1 MTDLTLNRR
10 EFLQGSGALVVQATG
25 IFAVSDAAA
34 QAAAGAAPAAPVIV
48 GPHPSALDTWI
59 RIAADGAVT
68 VNSGKMDCGQGLDLA
83 YAQIVADELDVA
95 LDSVTVTLGN
105 TRLSPNQGGG
115 SGSTGLRMGARPLR
129 NAAAEARRVLVES
142 AAAKL
147 GAPADALSVENGRVF
162 VKADPSRG
170 VTYAELI
177 GGKDFATPMKWNNA
191 VGNPMNAEGIA
202 KPKDPSQYKIVG
214 KGFKRRDI
222 ADMVSAKE
230 YYTAHIRPANL
241 LHARAVRPQVAGA
254 QPVSVD
260 AASIASIKGAKHF
273 VKGGFVAVVA
283 DTEWDAIRAAR
294 ALKVKWSDVPAPF
307 AGGEEKVYDYIRAA
321 TPTASNA
328 IPMFGGKKDYDAK
341 PTLEALAGSKRVIEA
356 DYECAFQAHARIAP
370 SCGVVD
376 VKDGKV
382 EIWTDT
388 QKPHFLRDGIAKFL
402 GIPRENVQVKWM
414 HGAGSYG
421 RSDAD
426 EAPYEAALL
435 SQAFG
440 RPVRMQWSREEGM
453 AWGPKAPAGIISMK
467 AGLDEANNVTG
478 WLFKA
483 KGFNGW
489 DVRFTGESPEH
500 TLVGM
505 LTGHKKW
512 NAYNYN
518 TPEETYQFPKHVHW
532 WETVPPYLQ
541 EASPMRTA
549 HMRAPQELQTRFGQ
563 ESFIDEV
570 AHATGV
576 DPVAFRLKH
585 LKDPREIDVVKAAA
599 EKLGWQARSGSE
611 MASRAASGRDK
622 SVKVLSGRGMALHSG
637 YQAHAAVAVEVEVHR
652 DTGRIWV
659 KKVGIGHDCGL
670 MVNPIGI
677 QAALEGQIMQG
688 ISRTLYEEVHFNDKR
703 VTSVDWNTYRIA
715 NLDDLPGSIEIAL
728 INRPDK
734 PIGGA
739 GEPAI
744 VCFPAAI
751 ANAVFDATGIRMR
764 RYPLTPA
771 LVKKLLA

>member
-1 MTDLTLNRR
+1 MNDLTLTRR
-10 EFLQGSGALVVQATG
+10 EFLQTAGALVVRASG
-25 IFAVSDAAA
+25 VLAVGDAAA
-34 QAAAGAAPAAPVIV
+34 QAAAPVIV

-59 RIAADGAVT
+59 RIAADGMVT

-95 LDSVTVTLGN
+95 LDTVQVTLGD

-129 NAAAEARRVLVES
+129 NAAAEARRLLVES

-147 GAPADALSVENGRVF
+147 SVATDALTVENGRVF
-162 VKADPSRG
+162 VKADPARG
-170 VTYAELI
+170 VTYAELV
-177 GGKDFATPMKWNNA
+177 GGKNFSTPMKWNNA
-191 VGNPMNAEGIA
+191 VGNGMDAVGQA

-222 ADMVSAKE
+222 ADKVMAKE
-230 YYTAHIRPANL
+230 HYTAHIRPANL
-241 LHARAVRPQVAGA
+241 LHARAVRPAVAGA

-260 AASIASIKGAKHF
+260 AASIAGIAGAKHF

-283 DTEWDAIRAAR
+283 ETEWDAIRAAR
-294 ALKVKWSDVPAPF
+294 ALKVTWSDVQGPF
-307 AGGEEKVYDYIRAA
+307 AGGEGKVFDYIRAA
-321 TPTASNA
+321 KPTAANA
-328 IPMFGGKKDYDAK
+328 IPMFGGKKEFDPK
-341 PTLEALAGSKRVIEA
+341 PTLEALATSKKVVEA
-356 DYECAFQAHARIAP
+356 DYECAFQSHARIAP
-370 SCGVVD
+370 SCGVAD
-376 VKDGKV
+376 VRGDKV
-382 EIWTDT
+382 EIWADT

-402 GIPRENVQVKWM
+402 GLPAENVQVKWM

-435 SQAFG
+435 SKEFG
-440 RPVRMQWSREEGM
+440 RPVRMQWSRAEGT
-453 AWGPKAPAGIISMK
+453 AWDPKAPAGIISMK

-512 NAYNYN
+512 NAYNFN
-518 TPEETYQFPKHVHW
+518 TPEESYAFPKHVHW

-549 HMRAPQELQTRFGQ
+549 HLRAPQEMQTRFGQ

-570 AHATGV
+570 ALAAGM

-585 LKDPREIDVVKAAA
+585 LKDEREIAVVKAAA
-599 EKLGWQARSGSE
+599 DKMGWQPRT
-611 MASRAASGRDK
+611 SRATGG
-622 SVKVLSGRGMALHSG
+622 KVMTGRGIALHSG
-637 YQAHAAVAVEVEVHR
+637 YQSYAAVACEVEVNKS
-652 DTGRIWV
+652 TGRIWV
-659 KKVGIGHDCGL
+659 KKVVIGHDCGL
-670 MVNPIGI
+670 MVNPTGVR
-677 QAALEGQIMQG
+677 AALEGQIMQG
-688 ISRTLYEEVHFNDKR
+688 ISRTLYEEVHFDDKR
-703 VTSVDWNTYRIA
+703 VTSVDWQTYRIA
-715 NLDDLPGSIEIAL
+715 NMDDMPAEVELVL

-744 VCFPAAI
+744 VCFPAAV
-751 ANAVFDATGIRMR
+751 ANAVADATGVRIR
-764 RYPLTPA
+764 RYPLVPER
-771 LVKKLLA
+771 VQKLLA

>member
-1 MTDLTLNRR
+1 MSNLNLTRR
-10 EFLQGSGALVVQATG
+10 EFLQTTGALVVSTSTG
-25 IFAVSDAAA
+25 AFFVGEAAA
-34 QAAAGAAPAAPVIV
+34 QAAAPVIV
-48 GPHPSALDTWI
+48 GPQPTALDTWI

-83 YAQIVADELDVA
+83 YAQIVAEELDVA
-95 LDSVTVTLGN
+95 LDQVSVTLGN

-129 NAAAEARRVLVES
+129 NAAAEARRVLVE
-142 AAAKL
+142 AAATRL
-147 GAPADALSVENGRVF
+147 AVPADALGVENGRVF
-162 VKADPSRG
+162 VKADPAKG

-177 GGKDFATPMKWNNA
+177 GGRNFATPLKWNNA
-191 VGNPMNAEGIA
+191 VGNGMDVSGQA
-202 KPKDPSQYKIVG
+202 KPKSPAEYKIVG
-214 KGFKRRDI
+214 KGYKRKDI
-222 ADMVSAKE
+222 ADKVGATE
-230 YYTAHIRPANL
+230 HYTAHIRPANL
-241 LHARAVRPQVAGA
+241 LHARAVRPPVAGA
-254 QPVSVD
+254 APLSVD
-260 AASIASIKGAKHF
+260 AASIAGIKGAKHF

-283 DTEWDAIRAAR
+283 ESEWDAIRAAR
-294 ALKVKWSDVPAPF
+294 ALKVSWSDARGPF
-307 AGGEEKVYDYIRAA
+307 TGGEEKVYDYIRTAQ
-321 TPTASNA
+321 PTASNA

-341 PTLEALAGSKRVIEA
+341 PTIEALAASKRVIEA
-356 DYECAFQAHARIAP
+356 DYECAFQSHARISP
-370 SCGVVD
+370 SCGVAD
-376 VKDGKV
+376 VKGDHV
-382 EIWTDT
+382 EVWADT

-402 GIPRENVQVKWM
+402 GVPAANVQVKWM

-435 SQAFG
+435 SKEFG
-440 RPVRMQWSREEGM
+440 RPVRMQWSREEGT
-453 AWGPKAPAGIISMK
+453 AWDPKAPAGVISMK
-467 AGLDEANNVTG
+467 AGLDDAGNVTG

-518 TPEETYQFPKHVHW
+518 TPEESYQFPKHVHW

-549 HMRAPQELQTRFGQ
+549 HMRAPQEMQTRFGQ

-570 AHATGV
+570 AYAAGV

-585 LKDPREIDVVKAAA
+585 LKEPREIEVVKTAA
-599 EKLGWQARSGSE
+599 EKLGWQP
-611 MASRAASGRDK
+611 RAAGPRPRPTGA
-622 SVKVLSGRGMALHSG
+622 VMRGQGMALHAG
-637 YQAHAAVAVEVEVHR
+637 YQSYAAVACEVEVNR
-652 DTGRIWV
+652 KSGQIWV
-659 KKVGIGHDCGL
+659 RKVAIAHDCGL
-670 MVNPIGI
+670 IVNPIGVR
-677 QAALEGQIMQG
+677 AALEGQIMQG
-688 ISRTLYEEVHFNDKR
+688 ISRALYEEVHFNEQR
-703 VTSVDWNTYRIA
+703 VTSVDWTTYRIA
-715 NLDDLPGSIEIAL
+715 NLADLPGQVELVL
-728 INRPDK
+728 INRPDQ

-751 ANAVFDATGIRMR
+751 ANAVFDATGVRIR
-764 RYPLTPA
+764 RYPLVPER
-771 LVKKLLA
+771 VRQLLA

>member
-1 MTDLTLNRR
+1 MSNLNLTRR
-10 EFLQGSGALVVQATG
+10 EFLQTTGALVVSTSTG
-25 IFAVSDAAA
+25 AFFVGEAAA
-34 QAAAGAAPAAPVIV
+34 QAAAPVIV
-48 GPHPSALDTWI
+48 GPQPTALDTWI

-83 YAQIVADELDVA
+83 YAQIVAEELDVA
-95 LDSVTVTLGN
+95 LDQVSVTLGN

-129 NAAAEARRVLVES
+129 NAAAEARRVLVE
-142 AAAKL
+142 AAATRL
-147 GAPADALSVENGRVF
+147 AVPADALGVENGRVF
-162 VKADPSRG
+162 VKADPAKG

-177 GGKDFATPMKWNNA
+177 GGKNFATPLKWNNA
-191 VGNPMNAEGIA
+191 VGNGMDVSGQA
-202 KPKDPSQYKIVG
+202 KPKSPAEYKIVG
-214 KGFKRRDI
+214 KGYKRKDI
-222 ADMVSAKE
+222 ADKVGATE
-230 YYTAHIRPANL
+230 HYTAHIRPANL
-241 LHARAVRPQVAGA
+241 LHARAVRPPVAGA
-254 QPVSVD
+254 APLSVD
-260 AASIASIKGAKHF
+260 AASIAGIKGAKHF

-283 DTEWDAIRAAR
+283 ESEWDAIRAAR
-294 ALKVKWSDVPAPF
+294 ALKVSWSDARGPF
-307 AGGEEKVYDYIRAA
+307 TGGEEKVYDYIRTAQ
-321 TPTASNA
+321 PTASNA

-341 PTLEALAGSKRVIEA
+341 PTIEALAASKRVIEA
-356 DYECAFQAHARIAP
+356 DYECAFQSHARISP
-370 SCGVVD
+370 SCGVAD
-376 VKDGKV
+376 VKGDHV
-382 EIWTDT
+382 EVWADT

-402 GIPRENVQVKWM
+402 GVPAANVQVKWM

-435 SQAFG
+435 SKEFG
-440 RPVRMQWSREEGM
+440 RPVRMQWSREEGT
-453 AWGPKAPAGIISMK
+453 AWDPKAPAGVISMK
-467 AGLDEANNVTG
+467 AGLDDAGNVTG

-518 TPEETYQFPKHVHW
+518 TPEESYQFPKHVHW

-549 HMRAPQELQTRFGQ
+549 HMRAPQEMQTRFGQ

-570 AHATGV
+570 AYAAGV

-585 LKDPREIDVVKAAA
+585 LKEPREIEVVKTAA
-599 EKLGWQARSGSE
+599 EKLGWQP
-611 MASRAASGRDK
+611 RAAGPRPRPTGA
-622 SVKVLSGRGMALHSG
+622 VMRGQGMALHAG
-637 YQAHAAVAVEVEVHR
+637 YQSYAAVACEVEVNR
-652 DTGRIWV
+652 KSGQIWV
-659 KKVGIGHDCGL
+659 RKVAIAHDCGL
-670 MVNPIGI
+670 IVNPIGVR
-677 QAALEGQIMQG
+677 AALEGQIMQG
-688 ISRTLYEEVHFNDKR
+688 ISRALYEEVHFNEQR
-703 VTSVDWNTYRIA
+703 VTSVDWTTYRIA
-715 NLDDLPGSIEIAL
+715 NLADLPGQVELVL
-728 INRPDK
+728 INRPDQ

-751 ANAVFDATGIRMR
+751 ANAVFDATGVRIR
-764 RYPLTPA
+764 RYPLVPER
-771 LVKKLLA
+771 VRQLLA